1 MTIEINA
8 VPNYDLA
15 ASWATFASGEYEVDT
30 DGTRTWKLADDL
42 DRYRAIIEATKPEV
56 IVETGTKFGGSARW
70 FKSLGLDVITVDIDD
85 TYSGE
90 TRRPPRH
97 PLDHRGYAG
106 TGRTRL
112 RGRPDRRTAHDGV
125 PRQRARHTARPG
137 RNRPLQLTG
146 HPGCYLVVEDGIFDL
161 IEPER
166 AHLGV
171 LAFRRKAAH
180 CGPSPRRLRRTQRH
194 GSATRPSRRC
204 RPGRTTHVGLGQG
217 AEGRTA
223 QGDRTQGHQGDAG
236 GCAN

>member
-1 MTIEINA
+1 MVSLDSEHATPHVLAEIA
-8 VPNYDLA
+8 LY
-15 ASWATFASGEYEVDT
+15 S
-30 DGTRTWKLADDL
+30 
-42 DRYRAIIEATKPEV
+42 
-56 IVETGTKFGGSARW
+56 
-70 FKSLGLDVITVDIDD
+70 SLVT
-85 TYSGE
+85 
-90 TRRPPRH
+90 
-97 PLDHRGYAG
+97 
-106 TGRTRL
+106 
-112 RGRPDRRTAHDGV
+112 
-125 PRQRARHTARPG
+125 
-137 RNRPLQLTG
+137 
-146 HPGCYLVVEDGIFDL
+146 PGCYLVVEDGIFDL